1 MIPKA
6 AEVRLTPADR
16 AVLEARVRAATTEQR
31 DVFRAR
37 IILLAADGRSTRS
50 IARSVGTMPR
60 TVSLWRGRFSR
71 EGLAG
76 LSDKP
81 RPGSVPKYNAAT
93 GKRILA
99 VLDRP
104 PPAGFARWTGKLIAA
119 ELGDV
124 HEQQVW
130 RVLRAQ
136 KIDLAGRKSWCE
148 SNDPEFAAK
157 AADVVGLYMA
167 PPENAIVICVDEKPS
182 IQALERAQGYLK
194 LPNGRALTGHSH
206 DYKRNGTTT
215 LFAAFEV
222 ATGKVTAAHK
232 TRRRRIE
239 FLDFMN
245 DIVAAHADTAIHVV
259 LDNLNTHKPRNDRW
273 LKRHPNVH
281 FHFTPTRAS
290 WLNQVEIWFSILE
303 RKIPARRIIYIR
315 QAAQGAHR
323 CVHRNLQP
331 ERQPVRLD
339 QSRSSPTSRQR
350 PPYQSTVIPGTSRA
364 LPWLESYVEQDWPPG

>member
-1 MIPKA
+1 MSGIPEA
-6 AEVRLTPADR
+6 TVIILSAEERAELEGLARSTKTEHRLR
-16 AVLEARVRAATTEQR
+16 Q
-31 DVFRAR
+31 RAR
-37 IILLAADGRSTRS
+37 IVLLAADGVASRS
-50 IARSVGTMPR
+50 IGRAVGCTTGTASKWRVRYARKR
-60 TVSLWRGRFSR
+60 
-71 EGLAG
+71 LAG
-76 LSDKP
+76 LDETGE
-81 RPGSVPKYNAAT
+81 RGAEPKYTTETNKRARRGRSSARAASARHT
-93 GKRILA
+93 GHRQRRA
-99 VLDRP
+99 RP
-104 PPAGFARWTGKLIAA
+104 PATALSSDHVGGLGH
-119 ELGDV
+119 ELGIV
-124 HEQQVW
+124 A
-130 RVLRAQ
+130 LTP
-136 KIDLAGRKSWCE
+136 G
-148 SNDPEFAAK
+148 F
-157 AADVVGLYMA
+157 A

-273 LKRHPNVH
+273 LRRHPNVR

-303 RKIPARRIIYIR
+303 GKSLH
-315 QAAQGAHR
+315 GASFTSVKQLREHIDAFIKAYNTNATPFAWTKSE
-323 CVHRNLQP
+323 VHQKCLKPRFAHQ
-331 ERQPVRLD
+331 
-339 QSRSSPTSRQR
+339 
-350 PPYQSTVIPGTSRA
+350 
-364 LPWLESYVEQDWPPG
+364 